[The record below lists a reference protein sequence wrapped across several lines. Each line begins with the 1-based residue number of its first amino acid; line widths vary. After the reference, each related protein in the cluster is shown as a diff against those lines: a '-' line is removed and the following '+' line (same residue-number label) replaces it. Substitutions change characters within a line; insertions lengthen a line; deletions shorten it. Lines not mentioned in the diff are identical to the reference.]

1 MRRSLQRIRY
11 PPFELGQMHP
21 SAVPISEVEVEVD
34 DDMVTNFRIGSEE
47 SWFVEWADCNED
59 DPPGKK
65 FECEIGFEPPIFL
78 TRNRLGW
85 FINPD
90 PLHNISRR
98 LIMPTVLLLIVS
110 LFIHA
115 IEPGLVD
122 LGIISSAIAGS
133 VIIGPLEYP
142 RLLFYTFPLFLL
154 PLIFRTIANFRDMAR
169 QSMINKKPYQEPTFT
184 IDLDRGS
191 PIVTIHGVDSDI
203 SLIRARIQVGVASP
217 ERSTVL
223 YSLGRNQFGQ
233 PSPGMS
239 TELSEKR
246 VSPGDEVGSGV
257 GESTPMQ
264 STTKKSVILE
274 PLRIMSR
281 GKWVSEIVV
290 GLPCKLCMPDE
301 KWPGSIYSSLIAIHW
316 EVIIEFEQNDGR
328 RIAWVSPISVPQSD
342 VVTDI
347 PIAPVISGRAEL
359 SDLL

>member
-1 MRRSLQRIRY
+1 M
-11 PPFELGQMHP
+11 EP

-34 DDMVTNFRIGSEE
+34 DDVFTNFRIGSEE
-47 SWFVEWADCNED
+47 SWFVEWADCNEN
-59 DPPGKK
+59 DPPRQK
-65 FECEIGFEPPIFL
+65 FECEIAYEPPIFL
-78 TRNRLGW
+78 TRTRLGW

-122 LGIISSAIAGS
+122 LGVISNAIAGS
-133 VIIGPLEYP
+133 VVIGPLEYP

-169 QSMINKKPYQEPTFT
+169 QSIIDENPFQEPTFT
-184 IDLDRGS
+184 IDENRES
-191 PIVTIHGVDSDI
+191 PVVTIHGFDSDI
-203 SLIRARIQVGVASP
+203 TLIRARIQVGVASP

-223 YSLGRNQFGQ
+223 YSLGRSPFGQ

-239 TELSEKR
+239 TEISEKR
-246 VSPGDEVGSGV
+246 VSPGDEVGLGV

-281 GKWVSEIVV
+281 AQWVSDIEV
-290 GLPCKLCMPDE
+290 GLPCKLSMPDE
-301 KWPGSIYSSLIAIHW
+301 NWPGSIYSSLIAIHW
-316 EVIIEFEQNDGR
+316 EVIFEFEQNDGK
-328 RIAWVSPISVPQSD
+328 RIAWVSPIFVPQSN

-359 SDLL
+359 SDS

>member
-11 PPFELGQMHP
+11 PPFELGQMEP

-34 DDMVTNFRIGSEE
+34 DDMLTNFRIGSEE
-47 SWFVEWADCNED
+47 SWFVEWTDCNSN
-59 DPPGKK
+59 DPPRKK
-65 FECEIGFEPPIFL
+65 FECEISHEPPIFL
-78 TRNRLGW
+78 TRTRMGW

-122 LGIISSAIAGS
+122 LRIISSAIAGS
-133 VIIGPLEYP
+133 VSIGPLEYP

-169 QSMINKKPYQEPTFT
+169 QSTIYKNPYQEPTFT
-184 IDLDRGS
+184 IDEDRGG
-191 PIVTIHGVDSDI
+191 PLVTIHGYDSDI

-223 YSLGRNQFGQ
+223 FSLGRSQFGQ

-239 TELSEKR
+239 TVLSEKR
-246 VSPGDEVGSGV
+246 VSPGDEVGLGV

-274 PLRIMSR
+274 PFRIMGRS
-281 GKWVSEIVV
+281 KWVSDIEV
-290 GLPCKLCMPDE
+290 GSPCKLCMPDE
-301 KWPGSIYSSLIAIHW
+301 NWPGSIYSSLIAIHW
-316 EVIIEFEQNDGR
+316 EVIFEFEQDDGR
-328 RIAWVSPISVPQSD
+328 RIAWVSPIIVPQSN

-347 PIAPVISGRAEL
+347 PMAPVISGRAEL
-359 SDLL
+359 TDL

>member
-11 PPFELGQMHP
+11 PPFELGQMDP
-21 SAVPISEVEVEVD
+21 SAVPISEIEVD
-34 DDMVTNFRIGSEE
+34 VDDEILTNFRIGSEE
-47 SWFVEWADCNED
+47 SWFVEWTDCNVN
-59 DPPGKK
+59 DPPRKK
-65 FECEIGFEPPIFL
+65 FECDVGLEPPIFL
-78 TRNRLGW
+78 TRTRLGW

-98 LIMPTVLLLIVS
+98 LILPTVLLLIVS

-122 LGIISSAIAGS
+122 LRIISSAIAGS
-133 VIIGPLEYP
+133 VVIGPLEYP

-169 QSMINKKPYQEPTFT
+169 QSMINEHPYQEPTFT
-184 IDLDRGS
+184 IDENRES
-191 PIVTIHGVDSDI
+191 PVVTIHGFDSDI

-239 TELSEKR
+239 TVLSEKR
-246 VSPGDEVGSGV
+246 VAPGDEVGLGV

-281 GKWVSEIVV
+281 SQWVSDIEV
-290 GLPCKLCMPDE
+290 GLPCKLCMPNE
-301 KWPGSIYSSLIAIHW
+301 NWPGSIYSSLIAIHW
-316 EVIIEFEQNDGR
+316 ELIIEFEQNDGR
-328 RIAWVSPISVPQSD
+328 RIAWVSPIFIPQSN
-342 VVTDI
+342 VATDI

-359 SDLL
+359 SDF